1 MNELKGVAWW
11 SRWWPVLPLV
21 ELGTRTEWP
30 AASAESQIRRN
41 FRYTG
46 QIAASKPMNEIILS
60 VPLNRANTL

>member
-1 MNELKGVAWW
+1 MTWFAVHFLH
-11 SRWWPVLPLV
+11 SRPFM
-21 ELGTRTEWP
+21 GTGTEWP